1 NGVAPL
7 TVTGQAAG
15 SLTITASKS
24 GLTSD
29 TSTFSVTLGPADHL
43 TFTSNTTSVASAP
56 TKTLTAEIRDANG
69 NLETGDNTTVVGF
82 AKTAGA
88 GTVTGLGNAT
98 ASGGIACLTGTGQTD
113 GGPTATAAK
122 TGLTSDTSS
131 FSVTPGPAD
140 HLTYTSNSSSVA
152 SGSTKTLTVELRDAA
167 GNLETA
173 DNTTVVGFAK
183 TAGAGTV
190 TGLGTA
196 SASGGV

>member
-43 TFTSNTTSVASAP
+43 TFTSETSSVASASTKTLTVEIRDANGNLETGDNTTVVGFAKTAGTGTVTGLGTATASSGVAYLTVTGHTDGALTITASKSGLTSDTSTSTVTLGP
-56 TKTLTAEIRDANG
+56 ADHLTFTSNTSSVASTAMKTLTAEIRDANG

-88 GTVTGLGNAT
+88 GTVTG
-98 ASGGIACLTGTGQTD
+98 
-113 GGPTATAAK
+113 
-122 TGLTSDTSS
+122 
-131 FSVTPGPAD
+131 
-140 HLTYTSNSSSVA
+140 
-152 SGSTKTLTVELRDAA
+152 
-167 GNLETA
+167 
-173 DNTTVVGFAK
+173 
-183 TAGAGTV
+183 
-190 TGLGTA
+190 
-196 SASGGV
+196 

>member
-56 TKTLTAEIRDANG
+56 TKTLTVEIRDANG

-82 AKTAGA
+82 AKTAGS
-88 GTVTGLGNAT
+88 GTVTGLG
-98 ASGGIACLTGTGQTD
+98 
-113 GGPTATAAK
+113 TATAGGGVASLTVTGHTVGALTITASK
-122 TGLTSDTSS
+122 TGLTSDSS
-131 FSVTPGPAD
+131 AFSVNVGPAD
-140 HLTYTSNSSSVA
+140 HLTYTSNTASVA
-152 SGSTKTLTVELRDAA
+152 SG
-167 GNLETA
+167 
-173 DNTTVVGFAK
+173 
-183 TAGAGTV
+183 
-190 TGLGTA
+190 
-196 SASGGV
+196 